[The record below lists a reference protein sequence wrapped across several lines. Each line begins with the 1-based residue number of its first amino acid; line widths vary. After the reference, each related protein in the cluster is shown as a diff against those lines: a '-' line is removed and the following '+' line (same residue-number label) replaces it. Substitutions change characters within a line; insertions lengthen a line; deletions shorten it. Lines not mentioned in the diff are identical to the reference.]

1 MDLPIAKSLQ
11 EVRDGVLVW
20 EAFSPHHKVELTSS
34 AIVADGNLY
43 VFDPIPL
50 MEELLRS
57 LKATGLPRAVILTN
71 ENHFRNSEDLRNR
84 WKIPVLAG
92 HGAEFE
98 GQPTTWLMPGED
110 LYDGFRVFRLEGG
123 AGGELAFFHPDSK
136 TLIVGDVLFNLPG
149 HGFGVLPDR
158 YCTDRPKLL
167 QQLRKL
173 LTLDFDLLVMAHGQ
187 PIKDDPAARIKELL
201 DGVAA

>member
-34 AIVADGNLY
+34 AIVVDGNLY

-50 MEELLRS
+50 MEEPLRS
-57 LKATGLPRAVILTN
+57 LEAKGRPRAVILTN
-71 ENHFRNSEDLRNR
+71 ENHFRNSDDLRIR

-92 HGAEFE
+92 HGANFE
-98 GQPTTWLMPGED
+98 GQPTNWLRPGED
-110 LYDGFRVFRLEGG
+110 SYDGFRLFRLEGG
-123 AGGELAFFHPDSK
+123 AGGELAFFHPHLR

-149 HGFGVLPDR
+149 HGFGVLPGR

-173 LTLDFDLLVMAHGQ
+173 PTLDFDLLLMAHGQ
-187 PIKDDPAARIKELL
+187 PIKDDPAARIEELL